1 MMTSSKKPDKEISA
15 RVLIDPSGKMAG
27 DSIPHLKNWL
37 AAHANSYVD
46 IVISELERTRNLSQN
61 AYLHA
66 IFAYFAEFI
75 GDTPEH
81 VKKRLKETWV
91 PTGNIIVHAKGT
103 PWEWKKNRNEVRAKL
118 EEHYSFDTKHAM
130 HLVRLMRMGVEILT
144 TGEVLV
150 KRPDAEE
157 LLAIRN
163 GAWSY
168 DQIIE
173 YAEYMDNEVR
183 EVWYNKTSL
192 PKKPNVKLATKVLIE
207 VQDMCWNS

>member
-103 PWEWKKNRNEVRAKL
+103 PWEWEEIETEDTHSMSIERMSWFIDKVYMTMCEQGYIPPLPEQVILKK
-118 EEHYSFDTKHAM
+118 
-130 HLVRLMRMGVEILT
+130 
-144 TGEVLV
+144 
-150 KRPDAEE
+150 
-157 LLAIRN
+157 
-163 GAWSY
+163 
-168 DQIIE
+168 
-173 YAEYMDNEVR
+173 
-183 EVWYNKTSL
+183 
-192 PKKPNVKLATKVLIE
+192 KKKIK
-207 VQDMCWNS
+207 